1 MRPRS
6 FPCSTAWALRCWRIS
21 STIGSLIIRDSSEIF
36 SVLVG
41 AVNCRLQAFLLKRI
55 KQIHTEFSKKEIH
68 EAYSKTRVTR
78 WRGRGG
84 KGFRLGPRC
93 QHQVLQGWLG
103 PLLQPPPLRGTS
115 TAASTPRLVTIC
127 GPSFRL
133 ASRSSPNRAFAS
145 CTCYVLLI

>member
-1 MRPRS
+1 MCPRS

-78 WRGRGG
+78 WRWCWRGV
-84 KGFRLGPRC
+84 RDS
-93 QHQVLQGWLG
+93 VLAPDASIKSFKVGSALFSN
-103 PLLQPPPLRGTS
+103 LRH
-115 TAASTPRLVTIC
+115 
-127 GPSFRL
+127 
-133 ASRSSPNRAFAS
+133 
-145 CTCYVLLI
+145 